1 MAILS
6 TLIGSLK
13 DSLLDWQFIGVTI
26 GACIAGQIIYDEFF
40 SPGSKIPGPRPRFLS
55 RFATIYYSISGA
67 MMNYQYDLYK
77 KYGNVVLV
85 RPNIVALADPDAVR
99 MISTSTKLV
108 KADVYH
114 SFQFHR
120 DNIFSTQDVA
130 FHRKLKRTI
139 GPVFS
144 LASVSDMEPLVYE
157 AGLKHLV
164 RRINEYAESGKTF
177 DVMELLHYTTL
188 DVIGA
193 VSFGGSFETL
203 IVKPGEKP
211 HPIIHWISDITLL
224 GIMKQVFGRFCNRW
238 TFPKHFKSE
247 RQIAEFTRE
256 VILKRMA
263 KQLEAENEDIP
274 EGTGKDV
281 LMRLIE
287 SEDPETGDKL
297 DIEQLIAESII
308 QLLIAMT
315 SIGGSD
321 TTALTTT
328 WALHL
333 LHDHPKVLH
342 KLLEEVKDICPDR
355 THNIQ
360 HHEIKNLPY
369 LNATL
374 YEVMR
379 IRPVAGGSMRNSP
392 PGGID
397 LCGVHVPEGHSI
409 GVSLYSMHFST
420 KVYGEDADKFRPER
434 WIEADSEQ
442 LKLMRQSFMTFS
454 MGSRSCIGQNLAWM
468 ELRLLLATLVR
479 QFEFVVPAGEEV
491 DMRPAFRFTSQP
503 RGGCYKLRATLRL
516 D

>member
-40 SPGSKIPGPRPRFLS
+40 SPGSKIPGPRPRFLGKLI
-55 RFATIYYSISGA
+55 TMYYTVNGE
-67 MMNYQYDLYK
+67 MMNHHNELSK
-77 KYGNVVLV
+77 KYGSVSWLLPKFVS
-85 RPNIVALADPDAVR
+85 LADPDAVR
-99 MISTSTKLV
+99 VISTSTKITKGNL
-108 KADVYH
+108 YQ

-308 QLLIAMT
+308 QL
-315 SIGGSD
+315 IGGSD

-342 KLLEEVKDICPDR
+342 KLLEEVKDICLDR

-360 HHEIKNLPY
+360 HDEIKNLPY

-379 IRPVAGGSMRNSP
+379 MRPVAPGSVKISP

-397 LCGVHVPEGHSI
+397 LCGVHIPEGYDIGISI
-409 GVSLYSMHFST
+409 CFIQFST

-454 MGSRSCIGQNLAWM
+454 IGSRSCIGQNLAWM

-503 RGGCYKLRATLRL
+503 RGGCYKLRATLRS

>member
-1 MAILS
+1 
-6 TLIGSLK
+6 
-13 DSLLDWQFIGVTI
+13 
-26 GACIAGQIIYDEFF
+26 
-40 SPGSKIPGPRPRFLS
+40 
-55 RFATIYYSISGA
+55 
-67 MMNYQYDLYK
+67 
-77 KYGNVVLV
+77 
-85 RPNIVALADPDAVR
+85 
-99 MISTSTKLV
+99 
-108 KADVYH
+108 
-114 SFQFHR
+114 
-120 DNIFSTQDVA
+120 
-130 FHRKLKRTI
+130 
-139 GPVFS
+139 
-144 LASVSDMEPLVYE
+144 MEPLVYE

-203 IVKPGEKP
+203 IVKPEEKP
-211 HPIIHWISDITLL
+211 HPIIHWIGDITIL
-224 GIMKQVFGRFCNRW
+224 GVMKEVFGRFCNRW
-238 TFPKHFKSE
+238 TFPKYFKSE
-247 RQIAEFTRE
+247 KQLVEFTRG

-263 KQLEAENEDIP
+263 KELEAENKDIP

-308 QLLIAMT
+308 QL
-315 SIGGSD
+315 IGGSD

-333 LHDHPKVLH
+333 LHDHPEVSQ
-342 KLLEEVKDICPDR
+342 KLFEEIKEVYPNRTDI
-355 THNIQ
+355 IQ
-360 HHEIKNLPY
+360 HDEVKNLPY
-369 LNATL
+369 LNAAL

-379 IRPVAGGSMRNSP
+379 MRPVAGGSMRSSP

-397 LCGVHVPEGHSI
+397 LCGVHIPEGYTISNSI
-409 GVSLYSMHFST
+409 YTIHWST
-420 KVYGEDADKFRPER
+420 KNYGEDADKFRPER

-442 LKLMRQSFMTFS
+442 LKLMRQSFITFS

-491 DMRPAFRFTSQP
+491 DMRPVFRFTSQP
-503 RGGCYKLRATLRL
+503 RGGCYKLRATLRS